1 MLIHLTLTALLA
13 AVAAGQDVE
22 SSQIASSSTDRILP
36 LFHHAV
42 DATRMEDTSFLGSG
56 FSLSLWTA
64 TSSAPLIA
72 SASEIPKNKWILEKP
87 PREKS
92 SILDQI
98 IRKKPSLPD
107 IKYSSEEHS
116 DGLDIPDADS
126 YIPSIDW
133 NIYKENAMS
142 ILDST
147 NETYLEP
154 VNERLAT
161 LQSDFEAFCVDSF
174 ESGAWMLE
182 YLPPGTV
189 ISNGAALFCG
199 LITFAVAAYMLSY
212 QYTLA
217 KMAHKDGLSVAKR
230 RAQLQTEMA
239 RKYQQDE
246 AAERENA
253 MEANDSFDDDI
264 MVMDQIHEDE
274 TQPIKDP
281 KMLYPID
288 EEGEESAGDTISLSD
303 EESTL
308 NPPPVKRTN
317 MKDFPKSPGSSVPAG
332 EMSDNESSDSG
343 SLTTKMN
350 GFSSKE
356 PNPADDD
363 LSTATPSKK
372 SRKRFF
378 RIKTPLRRKTP
389 RRRKQKND

>member
-1 MLIHLTLTALLA
+1 MRIHLAFSALLA
-13 AVAAGQDVE
+13 TVAASQDVE
-22 SSQIASSSTDRILP
+22 PSSIASSSTDRILP

-64 TSSAPLIA
+64 TSSGPLIA
-72 SASEIPKNKWILEKP
+72 SAPEIPKNNWIFEKP

-92 SILDQI
+92 PSIFGQLF
-98 IRKKPSLPD
+98 RKTPKTPVIDYPSAEP
-107 IKYSSEEHS
+107 S
-116 DGLDIPDADS
+116 DGLNISERRTIPTIDWDS
-126 YIPSIDW
+126 Y
-133 NIYKENAMS
+133 KANAQS
-142 ILDST
+142 ILDSST
-147 NETYLEP
+147 ETYLEP
-154 VNERLAT
+154 VHERLAT
-161 LQSDFEAFCVDSF
+161 LQSDFDAFCVDSF
-174 ESGAWMLE
+174 ESGAWMLQ

-199 LITFAVAAYMLSY
+199 IVTFAMAAYMLSY

-217 KMAHKDGLSVAKR
+217 KMSHKDGLSVARR
-230 RAQLQTEMA
+230 RAKLQAEMTN
-239 RKYQQDE
+239 RYQIEED
-246 AAERENA
+246 AEREKA

-281 KMLYPID
+281 KLLYPID
-288 EEGEESAGDTISLSD
+288 EEEEESAGDTISLSD

-317 MKDFPKSPGSSVPAG
+317 MKDFPKSPGSGVPAS

-343 SLTTKMN
+343 SLTTKVN
-350 GFSSKE
+350 GFSSKY

-372 SRKRFF
+372 RRNRFF

>member
-1 MLIHLTLTALLA
+1 MLVHLTLSALLA
-13 AVAAGQDVE
+13 TAAASQDVV
-22 SSQIASSSTDRILP
+22 STPVASSSTDRILP

-64 TSSAPLIA
+64 TSSGPLIA
-72 SASEIPKNKWILEKP
+72 SASEIPKNKWIFEKP

-92 SILDQI
+92 PSIVGRIFNRNQKTPVVEYLTAQ
-98 IRKKPSLPD
+98 P
-107 IKYSSEEHS
+107 S
-116 DGLDIPDADS
+116 DGQDISESRTIPTIDWDS
-126 YIPSIDW
+126 YKANARSI
-133 NIYKENAMS
+133 I
-142 ILDST
+142 DSST
-147 NETYLEP
+147 ETYLEP
-154 VNERLAT
+154 VQERLAT
-161 LQSDFEAFCVDSF
+161 LQSDLDAFCVDSF
-174 ESGAWMLE
+174 ESGAWMLQ

-199 LITFAVAAYMLSY
+199 LVTFAVAAYMLSY

-217 KMAHKDGLSVAKR
+217 KMARKDGLSVAKR
-230 RAQLQTEMA
+230 RTKLQAEMRNRYEMEEDAA
-239 RKYQQDE
+239 RDQ
-246 AAERENA
+246 A

-281 KMLYPID
+281 KLLYPID
-288 EEGEESAGDTISLSD
+288 EEEEESAGDTISLSD
-303 EESTL
+303 EESTV
-308 NPPPVKRTN
+308 NPPRVKRTR
-317 MKDFPKSPGSSVPAG
+317 MKDFPKSPESGVPAG

-343 SLTTKMN
+343 SLTTKVN
-350 GFSSKE
+350 GFRSKD

-372 SRKRFF
+372 KRNRFF